1 MFEIFKKKKKP
12 QNLKEVLKVLG
23 DLKIEVKNISNELG
37 KLKKESEFFLRK
49 IEIIRYN
56 PFGGVGG
63 DQSFSIALL
72 DNNNDGIII
81 TSLYTKDGN
90 RVYAKPITN
99 GESMYSLS
107 DEEKKV
113 IFKAMESSED

>member
-12 QNLKEVLKVLG
+12 QNLKEVLKVLE

-72 DNNNDGIII
+72 DDNNDGIII

-90 RVYAKPITN
+90 RIYAKPITN
-99 GESMYSLS
+99 GESTYSLS